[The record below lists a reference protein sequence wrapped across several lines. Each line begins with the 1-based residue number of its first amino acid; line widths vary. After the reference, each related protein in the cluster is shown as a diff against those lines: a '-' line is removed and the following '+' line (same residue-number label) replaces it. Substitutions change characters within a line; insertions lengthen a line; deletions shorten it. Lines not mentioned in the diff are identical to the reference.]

1 MPAQYN
7 AAICRQLYVRCL
19 HNVHK
24 SNPPSISNE
33 PKYADI
39 SAFTDF
45 EIDASLAKSSIL
57 EFTGLLRS
65 AEHGYLKPGEESH
78 DLGTTHNE
86 GDTVSESRD
95 NVASTSGD
103 VFSESSNLPMETIR
117 PDPDDPLS
125 PDRFVSGASEWPTF
139 DVFNSLFDADMTS
152 LLPQDQNLD
161 LSFLTTD
168 PISWDLFDA
177 AGSQDV

>member
-1 MPAQYN
+1 MLTREQ
-7 AAICRQLYVRCL
+7 QVYVRCL

-24 SNPPSISNE
+24 SNPPRISNE
-33 PKYADI
+33 PKYADVPP
-39 SAFTDF
+39 FTDF

-65 AEHGYLKPGEESH
+65 AEHGYMKPGEESH
-78 DLGTTHNE
+78 DLGTTYN
-86 GDTVSESRD
+86 GDDSTLRSRD
-95 NVASTSGD
+95 IVASTSGD

-139 DVFNSLFDADMTS
+139 DVFNSLFDADITS
-152 LLPQDQNLD
+152 LLPQDQTLD

-168 PISWDLFDA
+168 PVSWDLFDA
-177 AGSQDV
+177 AGNQDV